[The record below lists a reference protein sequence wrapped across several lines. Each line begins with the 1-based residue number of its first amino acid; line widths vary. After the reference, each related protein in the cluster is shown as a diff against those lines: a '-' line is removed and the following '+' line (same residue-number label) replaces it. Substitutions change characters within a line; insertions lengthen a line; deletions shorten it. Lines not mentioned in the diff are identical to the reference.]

1 MVPPMYVPKTN
12 GNAIASLVL
21 SLSGLVCL
29 YLIGP
34 ILGVIFGNKA
44 RREIAASGGIEQGDG
59 MAQAG
64 VIIGWILIG
73 LTILGIVAFVV
84 LVMLGSAADSRFEEI
99 GYCINNPDAYGC

>member
-1 MVPPMYVPKTN
+1 MPPGYVPKTN

-73 LTILGIVAFVV
+73 LSVVGIVAFIA
-84 LVMLGSAADSRFEEI
+84 LVMLGSAADTKFEDI
-99 GYCINNPDAYGC
+99 SYCINNPDAYGC